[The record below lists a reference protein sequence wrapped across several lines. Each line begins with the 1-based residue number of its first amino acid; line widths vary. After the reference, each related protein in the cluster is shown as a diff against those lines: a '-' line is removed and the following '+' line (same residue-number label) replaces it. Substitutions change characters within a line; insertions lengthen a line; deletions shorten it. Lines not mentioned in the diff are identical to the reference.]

1 MKRLGLLF
9 VGTTLLGVL
18 VSVVPARVYISLH
31 PEQLHGNAASIE
43 FEKEYVDQF
52 SDRIKW
58 LETIAYAVLG
68 GIVGLRWSQERLATH
83 PFIAIS
89 AGCLV
94 VSLFNGYSA
103 HDQVLQALQLGTP
116 MLLSGMVS
124 RLTIIFQFWF
134 LAIAVAL
141 LAIRLLSVPHAVHR
155 KALCVLAMFVGS
167 MSIHAQAR
175 TVILPT
181 DVQVQACASDWVKSR
196 MAQTA
201 SPADLTL
208 LGRLIAGTANAK
220 GITLKAGN
228 TCAFSASILDYVLKV
243 SNTVNGDRDYSN
255 FLDEAQN
262 VAGGV
267 NNPGAGQSAIVRTL
281 LSVAE
286 IWHHQLGVVNVNS
299 AQAGDEVFI
308 DDHEVGLTP
317 FTCAEAPGTYDLKV
331 KRNGNQIDHETIKV
345 SDGDQLQIKTH

>member
-1 MKRLGLLF
+1 MKRLGLWF

-18 VSVVPARVYISLH
+18 VSVVPAPEYLRHNPEKLH
-31 PEQLHGNAASIE
+31 AETASIE
-43 FEKEYVDQF
+43 FQKEYVDQF

-68 GIVGLRWSQERLATH
+68 GIVGLRWSQEKLATH

-116 MLLSGMVS
+116 VLLAGVIA
-124 RLTIIFQFWF
+124 RFTIICQFWF

-141 LAIRLLSVPHAVHR
+141 LAVRLLSVPRAVHR
-155 KALCVLAMFVGS
+155 RALCLLAIFLGAMPT
-167 MSIHAQAR
+167 HAQPS
-175 TVILPT
+175 TPISLT
-181 DVQVQACASDWVKSR
+181 DPQVQACASDWVKSR
-196 MAQTA
+196 LAQTP
-201 SPADLTL
+201 SQDDLTL

-220 GITLKAGN
+220 SIALDAGN
-228 TCAFSASILDYVLKV
+228 RCAFSAWTLDHVLIDSI
-243 SNTVNGDRDYSN
+243 TVYENRNYSN
-255 FLDEAQN
+255 FLQEAHTIS
-262 VAGGV
+262 GGV
-267 NNPGAGQSAIVRTL
+267 INPGAGQTAIVRTL

-286 IWHHQLGVVNVNS
+286 IWHHPMGIVEIDS

-308 DDHEVGLTP
+308 DGNEVGVTP
-317 FTCAEAPGTYDLKV
+317 LTCAEPPGTYDLEV
-331 KRNGNQIDHETIKV
+331 TRNGNKIDHETLKV
-345 SDGDQLQIKTH
+345 NDGDKLQIKTH